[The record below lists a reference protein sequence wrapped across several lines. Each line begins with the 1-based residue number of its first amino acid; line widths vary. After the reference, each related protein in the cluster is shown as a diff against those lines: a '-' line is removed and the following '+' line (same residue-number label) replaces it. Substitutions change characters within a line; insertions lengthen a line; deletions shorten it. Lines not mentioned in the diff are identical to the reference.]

1 MFLVG
6 DFNSEMNDKYTN
18 CSCESYNL
26 ASLISESTCINLGG
40 FMRESTCCNLGD
52 PIKEKTC
59 NKNLKSPSCIDLF

>member
-6 DFNSEMNDKYTN
+6 DFKSEMNDKCLNY
-18 CSCESYNL
+18 SCESYNL

-40 FMRESTCCNLGD
+40 FMRDSICYNLGE

-59 NKNLKSPSCIDLF
+59 NKNKKGPSCIDLF

>member
-6 DFNSEMNDKYTN
+6 DFNSEMNDKCMN
-18 CSCESYNL
+18 CSCESYDL
-26 ASLISESTCINLGG
+26 ASLISESTCY
-40 FMRESTCCNLGD
+40 NLGD